1 MNHEHEQQQNDGNNV
16 HAKTKW
22 VFMAFLA
29 IAVYFLLMEHQ
40 AHLSGLLYYLP
51 YLLLLACP
59 LLHMFMHGGHGGHGG
74 NGGHDSHHKGGGTRP
89 DAQREGEKK

>member
-1 MNHEHEQQQNDGNNV
+1 MNHEHEQQQNGGNNGQS
-16 HAKTKW
+16 KTKW
-22 VFMAFLA
+22 VLIAFLA
-29 IAVYFLLMEHQ
+29 IAAYFLVLEHK

-74 NGGHDSHHKGGGTRP
+74 NGGHDSHPNDGRTRP
-89 DAQREGEKK
+89 DTQRGGEKK